1 MSEHAMKMMEKQ
13 DFSVNILDP
22 KKIRIC
28 RDEMGRLKLIFD
40 DAVKITIKRVV
51 RAFPL
56 TMPWRYIILIDE
68 NDREIGLL
76 RDIRELDESSMKV
89 LKDELERVYFIPKI
103 KRIYRIKEEFGVLIW
118 ETETDKGPRRFEVT
132 SRRNVKK
139 MGKRRIIV
147 RDADGNLYDIPD
159 YAHLDQKSIILLESV
174 I

>member
-1 MSEHAMKMMEKQ
+1 MEMRG
-13 DFSVNILDP
+13 FYVNILDP
-22 KKIRIC
+22 RKIRIC
-28 RDEMGRLKLIFD
+28 RDESGRLKLIFD
-40 DAVKITIKRVV
+40 NDEKVLIKRVV

-56 TMPWRYIILIDE
+56 TMPWRYVILIDE
-68 NDREIGLL
+68 NDREVGLL
-76 RDIRELDESSMKV
+76 RDLGDLDETSMKV

-103 KRIYRIKEEFGVLIW
+103 KKIHRIKEEFGVLIW

-132 SRRNVKK
+132 SRRDVKK

-159 YAHLDQKSIILLESV
+159 YADLDQKSIILLESV

>member
-1 MSEHAMKMMEKQ
+1 METQ
-13 DFSVNILDP
+13 GFSVNILDP

-28 RDEMGRLKLIFD
+28 RDESRKLRLIFEND
-40 DAVKITIKRVV
+40 EKVTLKRIV

-68 NDREIGLL
+68 NNREIGLL
-76 RDIRELDESSMKV
+76 RDTRALDEPSMKV

-103 KRIYRIKEEFGVLIW
+103 KKIRQLKEEFGVLIW

-159 YAHLDQKSIILLESV
+159 YADLDQKSIILLESV

>member
-1 MSEHAMKMMEKQ
+1 METQ
-13 DFSVNILDP
+13 GFSVNILDP
-22 KKIRIC
+22 RKIRIF
-28 RDEMGRLKLIFD
+28 RDESGRLKLIFD
-40 DAVKITIKRVV
+40 DNKEVLIRRVV

-68 NDREIGLL
+68 NGGEVGLL
-76 RDIRELDESSMKV
+76 RGLKCLDEKSMKV
-89 LKDELERVYFIPKI
+89 LKEELERVYFIPKI
-103 KRIYRIKEEFGVLIW
+103 KKIHRIKEEFGILIW

-132 SRRNVKK
+132 SRRDVKK

-159 YAHLDQKSIILLESV
+159 YADLDQKSIILLESV